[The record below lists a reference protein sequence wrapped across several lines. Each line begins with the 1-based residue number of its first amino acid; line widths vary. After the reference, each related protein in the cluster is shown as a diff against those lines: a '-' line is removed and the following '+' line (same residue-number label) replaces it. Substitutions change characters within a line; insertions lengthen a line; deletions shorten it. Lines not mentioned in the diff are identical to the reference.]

1 VVTPGVNVR
10 LAWGTGGVGVHAV
23 KVRVRRKVTSIHDG
37 IDSPFCEGI
46 LGARIG
52 MSTTADVT

>member
-1 VVTPGVNVR
+1 VNVG
-10 LAWGTGGVGVHAV
+10 LAWGTGGGVGVHAV

-37 IDSPFCEGI
+37 IDSPFCDGI